1 MYISPSRPATHAGPS
16 LDQTTR
22 VYAGLRGPAPAMGVS
37 EEELLME
44 HSLKRVPVLRLHLLL
59 MSVEIHL
66 HGWRGRPAR
75 DLERCVARMHMRRL
89 LHHEHEALY
98 VRRMIGG

>member
-1 MYISPSRPATHAGPS
+1 MYRSPPSPATHAGP
-16 LDQTTR
+16 LPDQTTR
-22 VYAGLRGPAPAMGVS
+22 VYAGLRGPTAPRGRSA
-37 EEELLME
+37 EEPLMN

-75 DLERCVARMHMRRL
+75 DLHRCVAAAEMRRV
-89 LHHEHEALY
+89 LHHEREALHS
-98 VRRMIGG
+98 RWRTGG

>member
-1 MYISPSRPATHAGPS
+1 MYSSPHSPATHAGPL

-22 VYAGLRGPAPAMGVS
+22 VYAGLRGPTSLEGVS
-37 EEELLME
+37 AEELQMDY
-44 HSLKRVPVLRLHLLL
+44 SVKRVPVLRMHLLL

-75 DLERCVARMHMRRL
+75 DLHRCVAGAEMRRV
-89 LHHEHEALY
+89 LHHEREAAHS
-98 VRRMIGG
+98 RWRNGG